1 MLRDHDQA
9 CISSHTLPN
18 ITNPPLLPKLT
29 NTGTHRI
36 RDAALIHHLPSE
48 LMLEIF
54 AQYAFMNSRR
64 DLTNLRSPCYDPA
77 TLGFGNSW
85 APLMLV
91 CRFWREL
98 MLATPSLWAEI
109 DIGEQTRWL
118 ELALPRSQE
127 APLTLIF
134 HPGLG
139 AARNAVPLVLPHAHR
154 IRRLIIPGLYTPQL
168 IELPWFLRLLR
179 TPMANLY
186 ELAMPH
192 PYLNSRTRRGYAV
205 FPLSDQHLPALR
217 VLCLPRTAIGWT
229 PATISRLQRLVLQYC
244 TVKDSPLS
252 GRRFLDVLESCKD
265 LQELQLLDGFIS
277 SALNDPSSNGSQRR
291 IILPRLCKLVLD
303 DEPPATAWFL
313 SFVQLPACTSLHVTG
328 YLSAT
333 TPTCD
338 MLFTSLVPQD
348 STGHHAIQMPL
359 SGTRGRI
366 QYDELGF
373 QIQLSSEQAKLII
386 KLSTYGGSDG
396 VAWDADFARGITEF
410 AHLFAGHPLA
420 ELSVVVAH
428 LGAATTPE
436 VWTRL
441 LFAFPELCVLEVRT
455 AIYGSHSA
463 PLLRGLSDHPSSADL
478 ALVGEGPMHPL
489 CLKLSVLHLEDS
501 FQEGLLEL
509 LLSYLSWRASVSL
522 PNLESLR
529 WRFEGSEGREE
540 RAYQD
545 EIALCGEGLKAHV
558 KDVEISYTAS
568 VL

>member
-1 MLRDHDQA
+1 MLTEHDKA
-9 CISSHTLPN
+9 CLPPLSTLLN

-29 NTGTHRI
+29 NTVTHS
-36 RDAALIHHLPSE
+36 IHHLPSE

-54 AQYAFMNSRR
+54 AQYAFLNSRR
-64 DLTNLRSPCYDPA
+64 DLTHLRSPCYDPA
-77 TLGFGNSW
+77 TLGYGNSW

-98 MLATPSLWAEI
+98 MLATPSLWTEI

-118 ELALPRSQE
+118 ELALSRSRE

-139 AARNAVPLVLPHAHR
+139 AARNAVPLVLPHARR

-179 TPMANLY
+179 TPMTNLY

-217 VLCLPRTAIGWT
+217 VLCLPRTAIAWT
-229 PATISRLQRLVLQYC
+229 PATIARLQRLVLQYC

-277 SALNDPSSNGSQRR
+277 SAVGDPSSDRSQRC
-291 IILPRLCKLVLD
+291 IILPSLRQLVLD
-303 DEPPATAWFL
+303 DEPLATAWFL

-338 MLFTSLVPQD
+338 RLFTSLVPQD
-348 STGHHAIQMPL
+348 STGHHTIQMPL

-373 QIQLSSEQAKLII
+373 QIHLSSENAQLII
-386 KLSTYGGSDG
+386 KLSTYSGSDG
-396 VAWDADFARGITEF
+396 VAWDADFARGIAEF
-410 AHLFAGHPLA
+410 SHLFAGQPLT
-420 ELSVVVAH
+420 ELTVNVAH
-428 LGAATTPE
+428 LGADTSPE
-436 VWTRL
+436 VWSRL
-441 LFAFPELCVLEVRT
+441 LFAFPELRVLDVRT
-455 AIYGSHSA
+455 AIFGSHSA
-463 PLLRGLSDHPSSADL
+463 PLLRGLSDSSLSADL
-478 ALVGEGPMHPL
+478 AMVDEGPMHPL
-489 CLKLSVLHLEDS
+489 CPKLSVLHLEDS

-529 WRFEGSEGREE
+529 WHVEGEDGREE

-545 EIALCGEGLKAHV
+545 EMAIYGEGLKILVKHV
-558 KDVEISYTAS
+558 DISYTAS
-568 VL
+568 ML